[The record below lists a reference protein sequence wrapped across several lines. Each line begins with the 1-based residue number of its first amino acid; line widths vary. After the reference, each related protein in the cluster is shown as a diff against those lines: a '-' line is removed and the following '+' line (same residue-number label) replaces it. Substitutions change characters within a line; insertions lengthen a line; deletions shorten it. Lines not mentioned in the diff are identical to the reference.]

1 MADQVFIAEFDKNTR
16 HLSAPHRLTL
26 DENENIPFAWTPD
39 SKSAFFASNRTGTWK
54 IFKQPID
61 QTTAEL
67 VVEGTKVFMA
77 RLSVDGSAILYL
89 EGYGPENPSIPVSIM
104 RKKLAGGAP
113 QEVLRQTAISN
124 IALENGAVRALVPIS
139 NKSQFGA
146 LPEETVEKL
155 DVIFYGDVDHAV
167 L

>member
-1 MADQVFIAEFDKNTR
+1 MADQVFIAEFDKNIR

-39 SKSAFFASNRTGTWK
+39 SESAFFASNRNGTWK

-67 VVEGTKVFMA
+67 VVEGTKVFMP
-77 RLSVDGSAILYL
+77 RLSADGSAILYL

-124 IALENGAVRALVPIS
+124 IQCARIPSRVCLFSTQVAALQHSFHSTRNMEKEA
-139 NKSQFGA
+139 KSPG
-146 LPEETVEKL
+146 
-155 DVIFYGDVDHAV
+155 
-167 L
+167 